1 MLAGW
6 ISTEE
11 VPAMAVINNEGTHE
25 VPGGQGED
33 GQKRR
38 DDMLRHQYDQVCAS
52 YRAIDDFRGKL
63 LALWPILG
71 GAAGGVALL
80 AASRTNWSNLW
91 AVGLFGFF
99 VSLGVA
105 LYEWNQTLRCDQLKK
120 VARRLEEDMD
130 LETAQF
136 LTLPPGFKVSV
147 KTPPLPVARAVV
159 KRLDDQEQ
167 RRELEPPGRKPMW
180 WEYPVSVGVA
190 SSIVYGAVILG
201 WMALFVWGL
210 LNLNVADG
218 ACPQA
223 ARPF

>member
-1 MLAGW
+1 MAAVDNE
-6 ISTEE
+6 STQEA
-11 VPAMAVINNEGTHE
+11 PSGRGDDAKT
-25 VPGGQGED
+25 
-33 GQKRR
+33 KRR
-38 DDMLRHQYDQVCAS
+38 DEMLRHQYDQVCVS

-80 AASRTNWSNLW
+80 AASTTNRSNLW

-105 LYEWNQTLRCDQLKK
+105 VYEWNQTLRCDQLKK
-120 VARRLEEDMD
+120 VARQLERDMH

-147 KTPPLPVARAVV
+147 KTPPLDIAKKIVQRQ
-159 KRLDDQEQ
+159 DDQEQ
-167 RRELEPPGRKPMW
+167 GRELEPPGRKPTW

-210 LNLNVADG
+210 LNRA
-218 ACPQA
+218 
-223 ARPF
+223 